1 MDIFVYSL
9 SIPFFPSILLE
20 LAGQDRGGI
29 YFGISQSVGNSLA
42 MFSGVLSGYLSD
54 KFSRKAAVFLS
65 QLFSGGCCLLI
76 AIGMHYEHSPFK
88 SILFCLAGYTL
99 RKINRTYAI
108 MVAYTMDTTAEK
120 EKDRHISRLNGAV
133 GFAFA
138 CGPAVAGF
146 FSTAMQKEWVF
157 LYGSFVCFFS
167 AILAKSYLVSAPTS
181 TPDRSFSW
189 KAIKSVVFH
198 KKMLKTFTVYFLGCL
213 GQFCYIS
220 TIGLVTPSKFGISGV
235 WYGYMVSYFGISYA
249 LSQLFLV
256 PYICKN
262 YGTEKTRLMGSLAVT
277 GAGRLYLGFTKSV
290 YILFI
295 LHFFVAVGSALLM
308 HTTTIIVNRFG
319 HQFHLGG
326 TVNGAMDSVR
336 RLSGVI
342 APMIAVPVHYVYY
355 KKDGTGMSPGAV
367 LASLFYFVGFGIAY
381 KLFDKVSVKATKN
394 SDGTIQSKKVQ

>member
-1 MDIFVYSL
+1 MFGRLHFEENKQDALLHGSL
-9 SIPFFPSILLE
+9 HKWILL
-20 LAGQDRGGI
+20 Q
-29 YFGISQSVGNSLA
+29 
-42 MFSGVLSGYLSD
+42 
-54 KFSRKAAVFLS
+54 RK
-65 QLFSGGCCLLI
+65 
-76 AIGMHYEHSPFK
+76 
-88 SILFCLAGYTL
+88 
-99 RKINRTYAI
+99 
-108 MVAYTMDTTAEK
+108 
-120 EKDRHISRLNGAV
+120 KDRHISRHPERRCWHLLV
-133 GFAFA
+133 DLRWR
-138 CGPAVAGF
+138 GF
-146 FSTAMQKEWVF
+146 FFDGDAKRMGIFIRQFCHQLLQCNFGPILFGVCPNVHTRSLVLLESDQKCSISQEN
-157 LYGSFVCFFS
+157 
-167 AILAKSYLVSAPTS
+167 AKNI
-181 TPDRSFSW
+181 F
-189 KAIKSVVFH
+189 
-198 KKMLKTFTVYFLGCL
+198 VYFLRLFGAVL
-213 GQFCYIS
+213 IHIS

-249 LSQLFLV
+249 VSQLFLV

-326 TVNGAMDSVR
+326 TVKGAMDSVR

-355 KKDGTGMSPGAV
+355 YKKDGTGMSPKAV
-367 LASLFYFVGFGIAY
+367 LASLFYFCRLWYCIQA
-381 KLFDKVSVKATKN
+381 FDKVSVKATKN

>member
-1 MDIFVYSL
+1 ML
-9 SIPFFPSILLE
+9 
-20 LAGQDRGGI
+20 
-29 YFGISQSVGNSLA
+29 
-42 MFSGVLSGYLSD
+42 SGVLSGYLSD

-108 MVAYTMDTTAEK
+108 MVAYTYNTAEQ
-120 EKDRHISRLNGAV
+120 EKDGQISRLNSAV

-138 CGPAVAGF
+138 CGPALGGF
-146 FSTAMQKEWVF
+146 FSTSTKKEWVF
-157 LYGSFVCFFS
+157 LYGSFVCIFS
-167 AILAKSYLVSAPTS
+167 AFLANSFLVSAEPAS

-249 LSQLFLV
+249 VSQLFLV

-308 HTTTIIVNRFG
+308 HTTTMRVNRFG

-342 APMIAVPVHYVYY
+342 APMIAVPVHCILQERWHRHESR
-355 KKDGTGMSPGAV
+355 GSIG
-367 LASLFYFVGFGIAY
+367 
-381 KLFDKVSVKATKN
+381 
-394 SDGTIQSKKVQ
+394 